1 MNWELLSYVQTSKIG
16 SLVDVQDSEDP
27 EGMRVFYYLVQ
38 DLKVE
43 LKAFYPFPRTLSLMI
58 AVAVLPAP
66 SASSSRSLGCTSR
79 SSRVRPLELII
90 EAISLADD
98 NPPPSLPPFQSTKN
112 VVVNFL
118 F

>member
-43 LKAFYPFPRTLSLMI
+43 LKTFSPFPRTLSLTI
-58 AVAVLPAP
+58 AVLPAP

-98 NPPPSLPPFQSTKN
+98 NPPPLP
-112 VVVNFL
+112 VN
-118 F
+118 